1 LLILHENAW
10 AAMCRSG
17 LDILPG
23 FGVQSFAAVKGQGVR
38 YEKPAGQ
45 ARKAGGTMNTLLWI
59 AQILLG
65 GIFLFTGA
73 SKLFAYQKL
82 VKTLEGRSKGG
93 QIGLSRGQAAA
104 IALLEIAGA
113 AGVLLP
119 FDTWPPYILLRLA
132 AGGLALLMVAAGI
145 YHLRRQESASPTVA
159 IFLLA
164 LFVIVGRWP
173 R

>member
-1 LLILHENAW
+1 
-10 AAMCRSG
+10 
-17 LDILPG
+17 
-23 FGVQSFAAVKGQGVR
+23 
-38 YEKPAGQ
+38 
-45 ARKAGGTMNTLLWI
+45 
-59 AQILLG
+59 
-65 GIFLFTGA
+65 
-73 SKLFAYQKL
+73 
-82 VKTLEGRSKGG
+82 LEGRSKGG

-119 FDTWPPYILLRLA
+119 FDPWPPYILLRLA